1 MLKVAVIAVSDRA
14 AAGVYDDV
22 SGPTLAQ
29 IINRMGAE
37 VVAAR
42 LVPDEPEQIQ
52 AALRRL
58 ADDEDI
64 HLILTTGG
72 TGPAPRD
79 HTPEATKAVI
89 EREMPGLAELL
100 RWDGYRRTPWA
111 LLGRGVAGIRGRT
124 LIINLPG
131 NPDAVREGMEALAPI
146 LPPTVSLMR
155 GGPFYPDMTAAE
167 CCQQEK
173 NQ

>member
-1 MLKVAVIAVSDRA
+1 MLRVAVVTVSDRA
-14 AAGVYDDV
+14 AGGVYADL
-22 SGPTLAQ
+22 SGSALVE
-29 IINRMGAE
+29 IIKEMGAE
-37 VVAAR
+37 VAAAH

-52 AALRRL
+52 ALLRRL
-58 ADDEDI
+58 ADEEDV

-89 EREMPGLAELL
+89 ERDMPGLAELL
-100 RWDGYRRTPWA
+100 RQDGQRRTPWA
-111 LLGRGVAGIRGRT
+111 VLSRGVAGIRGRT

-131 NPDAVREGMEALAPI
+131 NPRAVREGLEVLVPL

-155 GGPFYPDMTAAE
+155 GGPFRPDMTAAE
-167 CCQQEK
+167 CCEAEASD
-173 NQ
+173 